1 VRHRSLWF
9 TAVLYLMIL
18 ATFTCGQDAPS
29 LSKSTAGS
37 SQDILTPAVSPEE
50 TAARQLRIYRDA
62 LLQGSTDVIR
72 IDAAVALLVQNDA
85 GGREILLTA
94 LKNDENPLAQLAVCK
109 ALIKSRGLSQTLSS
123 RQEFLEPLLLI
134 LQGKSAEQAMVAAE
148 ALLIF
153 DYSTIEQ
160 PIRQLLEDK
169 ELGRQIRIQA
179 IDALQLR
186 PEPQALRILIGL
198 LDDSDTEVAKAAEA
212 SLQEAFGIPVGTSR
226 SVWADILVELQQK
239 SPEDI
244 RRERLLR
251 QETKLREIQTERDRW
266 QKLYLV
272 ALDRQYESSDEAGR
286 TKMIQDAMASDLA
299 AMRIWM
305 LEKIAKNPVAAER
318 IKTALFAMLADPSR
332 DVRLQTAKVLTN
344 MSALN
349 PAEKLL
355 ERVKVEKDSEI
366 ALAMFEAL
374 GEACFFAYSPGSGI
388 ELPIEIKMETLKIA
402 SGYLNRET
410 ADPVKKGAEV
420 IRKILELNNLPTDTA
435 RDYLTLL
442 YQRYE
447 KSKTQTPALRADLLG
462 VLAHLCGQGA
472 LRTAACGMYEPLF
485 AEAIREPN
493 NAALRLSAAKGMVYV
508 DKVKALELFRS
519 MQLNK
524 DESLSVQ
531 QVVIEATGQ
540 AGGVEDLDWLITSL
554 LSNVYS
560 EQAWLAVKNIC
571 QRQKATF
578 LVDWICALETAPG
591 VTAEQIR
598 EILEI
603 AELKAEGE
611 NNLPLITQVR
621 ERIIAILTQRRS
633 WEQASAY
640 LLKFNYSENGFEFD
654 EDTKIEIMRIYLYTN
669 QAEKALL
676 LFESKLAV
684 ADLSESSPWASAMMS
699 YLLDDTVS
707 PDNKRIVLEKAGM
720 LTVQDRPNWITF
732 IQEARKLLNLMEME
746 AIPAEDIGM
755 LVSGSNKK

>member
-1 VRHRSLWF
+1 
-9 TAVLYLMIL
+9 MIL
-18 ATFTCGQDAPS
+18 ATFTCGQDAPT
-29 LSKSTAGS
+29 LSAVSSPAQTA
-37 SQDILTPAVSPEE
+37 LTPAVSPEE

-85 GGREILLTA
+85 AGREILLTA
-94 LKNDENPLAQLAVCK
+94 LKSSESPLAQMAVCK
-109 ALIKSRGLSQTLSS
+109 ALIKSRGLSQTVNS
-123 RQEFLEPLLLI
+123 RQEFLEPLLAI
-134 LQGKSAEQAMVAAE
+134 LQGKSSEQAMVAAE

-160 PIRQLLEDK
+160 PVCQLIENK
-169 ELGRQIRIQA
+169 ELDRQIRIQA

-198 LDDSDTEVAKAAEA
+198 LDDSDIEVAKAAET

-239 SPEDI
+239 RPEDI

-251 QETKLREIQTERDRW
+251 QETKLREVQADRDRW
-266 QKLYLV
+266 QKLYLGS
-272 ALDRQYESSDEAGR
+272 LDRQYETSDEAGR
-286 TKMIQDAMASDLA
+286 LKMIQEAMPSDLV

-305 LEKIAKNPVAAER
+305 LEKVSKNTAAAER
-318 IKTALFAMLADPSR
+318 LKTTIFAMLADPSR

-402 SGYLNRET
+402 SDYLNREA

-420 IRKILELNNLPTDTA
+420 IRKILELNNLPSDTA
-435 RDYLTLL
+435 RNYLTLL

-447 KSKTQTPALRADLLG
+447 KSKSQAPALRADLLG

-472 LRTAACGMYEPLF
+472 LRTVACGMYEPLF
-485 AEAIREPN
+485 AEAIRESN

-524 DESLSVQ
+524 DESLAVQ

-540 AGGVEDLDWLITSL
+540 AGGVEDLDWLITGL
-554 LSNVYS
+554 LSNVHS

-571 QRQKATF
+571 QRQKANF

-621 ERIIAILTQRRS
+621 ERILAILTQRRS

-676 LFESKLAV
+676 LFESKLAM

-720 LTVQDRPNWITF
+720 LTVKDRPNWITF

-746 AIPAEDIGM
+746 AAPAEDIGM
-755 LVSGSNKK
+755 LVSGGDRRQF